1 MFPSHVSN
9 EVQLEGWFSFTL
21 AAKNLETLGQSVEV
35 AFKKYTDEDKSLC
48 KKLQENRT
56 EQQELQQRLNAL
68 KEHEQQL
75 EEERQKRK
83 DIQVKADQV
92 RDRDIK

>member
-1 MFPSHVSN
+1 MTQKHGCF
-9 EVQLEGWFSFTL
+9 LLTI

-35 AFKKYTDEDKSLC
+35 AFKKYTEEDKSLC

-68 KEHEQQL
+68 KDHEQQL

-83 DIQVKADQV
+83 ETQEKADLV
-92 RDRDIK
+92 RYMGY

>member
-1 MFPSHVSN
+1 MHW
-9 EVQLEGWFSFTL
+9 LFSFTI
-21 AAKNLETLGQSVEV
+21 AAKSLETLGQSVKV
-35 AFKKYTDEDKSLC
+35 AFKKYTEGDKSLC
-48 KKLQENRT
+48 KKLQENKT

-83 DIQVKADQV
+83 ESQAKADLV
-92 RDRDIK
+92 RYRLRYQCSLS

>member
-1 MFPSHVSN
+1 MTQKHGCF
-9 EVQLEGWFSFTL
+9 LLTI

-35 AFKKYTDEDKSLC
+35 AFKKYSEEDKSLC

-83 DIQVKADQV
+83 ETQEKADLV
-92 RDRDIK
+92 RYMGY